1 MVKKTLD
8 KCKGCFFLI
17 YSNLLVATNE
27 KGEGVYQSIIQ
38 RPSEASA
45 LINYLVSRLQENST
59 LTSPH
64 YINTKAIV
72 SID

>member
-1 MVKKTLD
+1 ML
-8 KCKGCFFLI
+8 
-17 YSNLLVATNE
+17 YMLLQQVLNAIDQVNQCATNE